1 SARAEGNDVFITLGG
16 SNAQPTLPEPIVP
29 AASARSEAAATPAR
43 NGALPRTRAIESI
56 DFRRGEAGEGR
67 VVVQLT
73 DPRTVVDLKQEGGQ
87 IVLEFKDVR
96 VPDAVLQRYDVTD
109 FATPVS
115 TIDATRRGDDA

>member
-1 SARAEGNDVFITLGG
+1 
-16 SNAQPTLPEPIVP
+16 
-29 AASARSEAAATPAR
+29 
-43 NGALPRTRAIESI
+43 TRAIESI

-115 TIDATRRGDDA
+115 TIDATRRGDDARIVVRASGAFEQLAYQTDEQFTLELKAIEQEPQGAEQREKE